1 MERIARADVR
11 SGVKKSCSIY
21 IDLRISILEQEEEEM
36 KLTTDIFST
45 FDQVWAL
52 VTAGTPDSFNTM
64 TISWGGMGTIWNKPV
79 ATVYIRSTRYTHEF
93 IDANEYFTISF
104 YPDEYKEKL
113 SVLGSKS
120 GREMDKMHDS
130 GLTPKFFDKGIT
142 FEEAKYTL
150 VCRKLFKQQLAVENI
165 PEDVVNTYYLKEAPH
180 DMYIAEV
187 VEIRT

>member
-1 MERIARADVR
+1 MERIARAYVR
-11 SGVKKSCSIY
+11 SEVKKSCSIY

-36 KLTTDIFST
+36 KLTTDIFSE

-79 ATVYIRSTRYTHEF
+79 ATVYIRPTRYTHEF

-104 YPDEYKEKL
+104 YPEEYKKVL
-113 SVLGSKS
+113 GILGSKS

-130 GLTPKFFDKGIT
+130 GLTPKYLDKGIT

-165 PEDVVNTYYLKEAPH
+165 PEEVVDTYYKKDAPH

-187 VEIRT
+187 LEILT

>member
-1 MERIARADVR
+1 
-11 SGVKKSCSIY
+11 
-21 IDLRISILEQEEEEM
+21 M
-36 KLTTDIFST
+36 KAFSPDALSVFGT
-45 FDQVWAL
+45 NWAL
-52 VTAGTPDSFNTM
+52 LTAGTPDNFNTM

-79 ATVYIRSTRYTHEF
+79 ATVYIRPTRYTHEF

-130 GLTPKFFDKGIT
+130 GLTPKFFDKGVT

-150 VCRKLFKQQLAVENI
+150 VCRKLYMQPLAVENI

>member
-1 MERIARADVR
+1 
-11 SGVKKSCSIY
+11 
-21 IDLRISILEQEEEEM
+21 M
-36 KLTTDIFST
+36 KLTTDIFSE

-93 IDANEYFTISF
+93 IDANGYFTISF

>member
-1 MERIARADVR
+1 
-11 SGVKKSCSIY
+11 
-21 IDLRISILEQEEEEM
+21 M
-36 KLTTDIFST
+36 KLTTDVFSE

-79 ATVYIRSTRYTHEF
+79 ATVYIRTTRYTHEF

-104 YPDEYKEKL
+104 YPDEYKDVL
-113 SVLGSKS
+113 GVLGSKS
-120 GREMDKMHDS
+120 GREMDKMYDS
-130 GLTPKFFDKGIT
+130 GLTPEFFDKGIT
-142 FEEAKYTL
+142 FKEAKYTL
-150 VCRKLFKQQLAVENI
+150 VCKKLFKQQLAVENI
-165 PEDVVNTYYLKEAPH
+165 PEDIVNIYYAKDVPH